1 MKKVRLNLYE
11 TFLHYLMYLSYVEDV
26 VELNPMLYNH
36 LRIVDQMFV
45 IAVVYYL
52 KFVLSLLV
60 HLELNVV
67 LRPAVRVFPTGN
79 KIFCISMT

>member
-1 MKKVRLNLYE
+1 
-11 TFLHYLMYLSYVEDV
+11 MYLSYVEDV